1 MGERTRPLSDACLQ
15 ATGLPRPRVLAR
27 YSSTLFEDD
36 HGLPTDL
43 ASSSHSIKP
52 LGAKR
57 PGGAPDHKPGPPGMY
72 GAIAA
77 LATDFGRGRV
87 LLCSCHPEFTP
98 GESGGVGVGGVAQL
112 SL

>member
-1 MGERTRPLSDACLQ
+1 MPCLQ